1 MKITILSPPFNLTGG
16 QRVKAIYAQ
25 KLHERGHEVLVVASG
40 YPRPT
45 LRHIA
50 RSLVRESTWPRRPR
64 REPSHF
70 DEIDAECRVI
80 DRPGPIQDSDV
91 PDADIVI
98 ATWWETAEWAASL
111 SPSKGVKVHF
121 MQDYELWGGPLERI
135 DATCRLPI
143 PKILVA
149 EWVGKLL
156 REKFHFRDYTVVPN
170 AVDMDLFHAE
180 PRGKQARP
188 TVGLNYTTFL
198 NKGCDISLKAIE
210 IARRNVPDLQV
221 VAFGGNRPSV
231 DLPLPAN
238 CDFHFQAPQRPAQD
252 LYGRC
257 DAWLFGTRI
266 EGFGLPILEAMACRT
281 PVIGTPAGAAPELIG
296 EGGGYLVRPEDPEDM
311 AAAIER
317 IVALPDDEWRA
328 MSDIAYATA
337 SRYSWDDATD
347 RFEAALIRAL
357 ESSKVAV
364 S

>member
-25 KLHERGHEVLVVASG
+25 KLHERGHEVVVVASSP
-40 YPRPT
+40 PRPG

-50 RSLVRESTWPRRPR
+50 RSLVRESTWPRRPGAAA
-64 REPSHF
+64 SHF
-70 DEIDAECRVI
+70 DEIDAECRVV
-80 DRPGPIQDSDV
+80 DRPGPIRDRDV
-91 PDADIVI
+91 PDADVVV
-98 ATWWETAEWAASL
+98 ATWWETAEWAAAL
-111 SPSKGVKVHF
+111 SPSKGIKVHF
-121 MQDYELWGGPLERI
+121 MQDYELWGGTRERI

-156 REKFHFRDYTVVPN
+156 REKFQFRDYTVVPN
-170 AVDMDLFHAE
+170 AVDMGLFHAE

-188 TVGLNYTTFL
+188 TVGLNYTTLF
-198 NKGCDISLKAIE
+198 NKGCDVSLEAIE
-210 IARRNVPDLQV
+210 IARRDVPDLQV
-221 VAFGGNRPSV
+221 VAFGSNRPV
-231 DLPLPAN
+231 AALPLPAG
-238 CDFHFQAPQRPAQD
+238 CDFSFEAPNDRLKA

-296 EGGGYLVRPEDPEDM
+296 LGGGYLVRPEDPGDM
-311 AAAIER
+311 AAAIGR
-317 IVALPDDEWRA
+317 IVALPDDRWRA
-328 MSDIAYATA
+328 LSDAAHATA
-337 SRYSWDDATD
+337 SRYSWDDAAD
-347 RFEAALIRAL
+347 RFEAALVRAVGRSRV
-357 ESSKVAV
+357 EV